1 MEEYSLS
8 HVGHWRPGD
17 TALNMEYLLYSRSSN
32 TLSPLFVHILKL
44 KPLLTITLHFTHC
57 GQFVILVVDSTD
69 RERLPL
75 VKAELYNTIS
85 HEDLQKSSLLVFAN
99 KQDIKNSMS
108 AAEISQQLNLTSIK
122 KHPWHIQ
129 SCCALTGEGLYQGL
143 EWIVSNIKK

>member
-1 MEEYSLS
+1 M
-8 HVGHWRPGD
+8 
-17 TALNMEYLLYSRSSN
+17 
-32 TLSPLFVHILKL
+32 
-44 KPLLTITLHFTHC
+44 
-57 GQFVILVVDSTD
+57 ILVVDSTD